1 MKISEGLKVIERGW
15 IIKPKGYRVK
25 YQKLVNSEL
34 ITDYSPDLE
43 DKPLDSDVV
52 AWRYAWKLYVA
63 TKSDSTEISDG
74 ELINIFVVDDSDSPV
89 KYYATNQLEVFNRR
103 VFEAS
108 KF

>member
-1 MKISEGLKVIERGW
+1 MKISEGLKVIEKGW

-34 ITDYSPDLE
+34 ITEYSPDLE
-43 DKPLDSDVV
+43 DKPLESDVV

-63 TKSDSTEISDG
+63 TKTDLTEISDG

-103 VFEAS
+103 EINV
-108 KF
+108 